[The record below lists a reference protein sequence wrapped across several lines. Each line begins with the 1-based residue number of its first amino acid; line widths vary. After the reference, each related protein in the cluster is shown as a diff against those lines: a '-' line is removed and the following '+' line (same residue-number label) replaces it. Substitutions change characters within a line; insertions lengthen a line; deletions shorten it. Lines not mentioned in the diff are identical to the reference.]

1 MTAKWECVVLPGAEK
16 HEIIKEL
23 KNDKNATAL
32 VKLHII
38 GKVPVTD
45 IKKLRLLILKKIKE
59 NWGRVLILWVQNTL
73 QLQRY
78 LYALKNVCSLAI
90 KNI

>member
-1 MTAKWECVVLPGAEK
+1 MTAKWECVVLPSAEK

-45 IKKLRLLILKKIKE
+45 IKKLRLLILKK
-59 NWGRVLILWVQNTL
+59 N
-73 QLQRY
+73 QRE
-78 LYALKNVCSLAI
+78 LRKSFNALSTKCAATPEIFICV
-90 KNI
+90 KKYM

>member
-23 KNDKNATAL
+23 KNDQNATAL

-38 GKVPVTD
+38 GKVSVTD
-45 IKKLRLLILKKIKE
+45 IKKLRLLILKK
-59 NWGRVLILWVQNTL
+59 N
-73 QLQRY
+73 QRE
-78 LYALKNVCSLAI
+78 LRKSFNALSTKYAATPEIFICVKKCI
-90 KNI
+90 

>member
-23 KNDKNATAL
+23 KNDKNATVL

-45 IKKLRLLILKKIKE
+45 IKKLRLLILKKIKQ
-59 NWGRVLILWVQNTL
+59 NWGRVLMLGVQNTL

>member
-23 KNDKNATAL
+23 KNDKNITTL
-32 VKLHII
+32 IKLHII

-45 IKKLRLLILKKIKE
+45 IKKLRLLILKKK
-59 NWGRVLILWVQNTL
+59 N
-73 QLQRY
+73 QRE
-78 LYALKNVCSLAI
+78 LRKSFNALSTKYAATPEIFICVKKCM
-90 KNI
+90 